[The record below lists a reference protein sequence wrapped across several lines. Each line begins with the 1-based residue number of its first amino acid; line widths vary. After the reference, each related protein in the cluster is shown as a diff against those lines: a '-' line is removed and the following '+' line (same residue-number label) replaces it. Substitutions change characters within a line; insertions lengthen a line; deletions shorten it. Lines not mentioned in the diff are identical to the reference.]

1 MSFDWKQFLS
11 LAAALQQSPLASLD
25 REAVLRTCIGR
36 AYYSAFC
43 SARDSLAA
51 SGAFTPAN
59 DERDHRLV
67 VLALRR
73 ARLNASAER
82 LLELPFRR
90 NQCDYEPLVE
100 QIETLALRALA
111 DAAAVISSLK

>member
-1 MSFDWKQFLS
+1 M
-11 LAAALQQSPLASLD
+11 
-25 REAVLRTCIGR
+25 LRTCIGR

-43 SARDSLAA
+43 SARDSLAS

-73 ARLNASAER
+73 ARLYSSAER
-82 LLELPFRR
+82 LIELRYQR
-90 NQCDYEPLVE
+90 NCCDYESEVR
-100 QIETLALRALA
+100 QIELLALRALS
-111 DAAAVISSLK
+111 DAAAVIASLR